1 MLPLFWFSEFIS
13 LINIVYHICRTY
25 SLNHIHQM
33 KNTILL
39 KRLVD
44 IIYFLHF
51 IGLIGIV
58 IVLFLGNFTMDQ
70 IEHNDSSIL
79 FWILAALGL
88 VIYVVVLISLHYLRK
103 VSKNLL
109 IDRKFSTAI
118 ITNLRKS
125 SIHFLADGGLLIF
138 LMLTLWV
145 GNFFN
150 GKIEFVYDLKLIT
163 SLFLMIIGLFFIIQS
178 NTLSLAKDMKEENEL
193 TI

>member
-39 KRLVD
+39 K
-44 IIYFLHF
+44 
-51 IGLIGIV
+51 
-58 IVLFLGNFTMDQ
+58 NFTMDQ